1 METNKNKK
9 VLNIVL
15 DDDVRKLTIEGR
27 NGDQEVVMREE
38 LSDDELDAVVG
49 GVTFNPANCSS
60 FDMEAIRNKVETE
73 PMKSWWFF

>member
-9 VLNIVL
+9 ILNIVL

-27 NGDQEVVMREE
+27 NGNQEVVMREE

-49 GVTFNPANCSS
+49 GVTFDPSKCSS
-60 FDMEAIRNKVETE
+60 FDIEALRNNNEAK
-73 PMKSWWFF
+73 PMNAWWFY

>member
-1 METNKNKK
+1 
-9 VLNIVL
+9 
-15 DDDVRKLTIEGR
+15 
-27 NGDQEVVMREE
+27 MREE
-38 LSDDELDAVVG
+38 LSDDELDTVVG